1 MLDILITPFDQSL
14 LKIAKSDCSEA
25 FNSVAQCYE
34 MGIGTE
40 QDDVQA
46 LEWFLKSASVV
57 KDANA
62 MYHIGRMIEEGRGT
76 GQSAAEALN
85 WYQLANETGRHR
97 SAQYKI
103 GVFHKEGLGGLSQDL
118 DVAQLYFKKAA
129 DQGEEKAMQELAQLF
144 WMQKSY
150 SLALV
155 YYEQAASLG
164 VIEANFTLGKLYHAG
179 FKVDEATI
187 VPQDYSSAFAYFT
200 DASNEGDATSTIILG
215 SYYQHGWHVQI
226 NRGIALS
233 LYEKAIE
240 QGGGTLAQLA
250 VAQLRR
256 SSSSN
261 ITTDLPAL

>member
-1 MLDILITPFDQSL
+1 
-14 LKIAKSDCSEA
+14 
-25 FNSVAQCYE
+25 
-34 MGIGTE
+34 MGIGTD
-40 QDDVQA
+40 QNNAQA

-76 GQSAAEALN
+76 GQSSAEALN

-144 WMQKSY
+144 WMQKAY

-164 VIEANFTLGKLYHAG
+164 VIEANFTLGKLYHSG

-215 SYYQHGWHVQI
+215 SYYQHGWHVHQ
-226 NRGIALS
+226 NRPIALQ

-250 VAQLRR
+250 VAQLQR
-256 SSSSN
+256 SSN
-261 ITTDLPAL
+261 ANLPVI